1 MSFSNSYARVTR
13 LGLTLAGVCLA
24 IAPLSGCGGVTPT
37 AEPVTIAFAHPDV
50 DTDYYEPLVRA
61 FNESTPH
68 ITVEPQPRPA
78 DQVGNL
84 DVDDTDV
91 FAVGVFTLIGLQQQ
105 GEVLSLDPFIEQD
118 ASLDLADFYPGM
130 VGIVSSEGKTWA
142 VPAGV
147 DIRVMYYSQD
157 LFDQHGVPYPE
168 TEWTWDDFLS
178 RALDV
183 ADPDAGIYGYTT
195 TPGYAD
201 AALFVLQHGGQV
213 VDDMQNPTRTTFDD
227 PSTIAAL
234 EWFARLFHEYDVA
247 PTLRE
252 ARKAF
257 GGGGQYAF
265 YDGLRHGQVGMWM
278 GMLSERGGR
287 TWPVEWFVN
296 WGMAPLPHDEQSAA
310 DAWVEGYAISS
321 QTEHPDACWQW
332 ILFLSEQM
340 PDRLMPPRRS
350 LAESTAYEQQVGQ
363 EVAATARASLEG
375 ALLVSPWTWS
385 ALGQAMDI
393 FERAVDRIINGD
405 ISAREAMDW
414 AQREA
419 ESRMGQGE

>member
-1 MSFSNSYARVTR
+1 MSFSDLCTKVGR
-13 LGLTLAGVCLA
+13 LGLVGA
-24 IAPLSGCGGVTPT
+24 IACLIVMPLCGCGGITPT
-37 AEPVTIAFAHPDV
+37 PEPVTIAFAHPDV
-50 DTDYYEPLVRA
+50 DTNYYEPLVRE
-61 FNESTPH
+61 FNESYPH
-68 ITVEPQPRPA
+68 ITVEPQPKPA
-78 DQVGNL
+78 DALGNL
-84 DVDDTDV
+84 SVDDADV

-105 GEVLSLDPFIEQD
+105 GDVLSLDPFIEQD
-118 ASLDLADFYPGM
+118 ASLDLADFYPGT
-130 VGIVSSEGKTWA
+130 VGIVTSEGKTWA

-157 LFDQHGVPYPE
+157 LFDQYGVPYPE
-168 TEWTWDDFLS
+168 IEWTWDGFLS

-183 ADPDAGIYGYTT
+183 HDPDAGIFGYTT

-213 VDDMQNPTRTTFDD
+213 VDDMQHPTRTTFDD
-227 PSTIAAL
+227 PSAIEAL
-234 EWFARLFHEYDVA
+234 EWYARLFHEYEVA
-247 PTLRE
+247 PTLQE
-252 ARKAF
+252 ARRAF
-257 GGGGQYAF
+257 GGGQYAF

-350 LAESTAYEQQVGQ
+350 LAESTAYEQQVGR
-363 EVAATARASLEG
+363 EVAATARSSVEN
-375 ALLVSPWTWS
+375 ALLVSPWTWA
-385 ALGQAMDI
+385 ALGEAMNI
-393 FERAVDRIINGD
+393 FERAVDQIINGD
-405 ISAREAMDW
+405 ISPREAMDW

-419 ESRMGQGE
+419 ESRMPQQE